1 LIGKD
6 FYACDL
12 IYKKVKIMKSITNFQ
27 DFISE
32 SISKSGVDGIHRLYN
47 KFIGEVKEDIQDLFV
62 DLVDHDFKVIVYD
75 PKYYDAAKIKDVTL
89 IKALSTIRGLSRTQ
103 IQPKFLHLIL
113 GITPVFNIK
122 IYFQAVE
129 EEEEEYEEEEYD
141 VTDVSLNTEEWI
153 RRNLLLYNELKKIQR
168 RFEIY
173 KIHTSNAE
181 YLELSIKYPVSNTT
195 SEFKELVKG
204 LCEIELKLCYEA
216 SPIFPDSNSDNL
228 FIEVKRYTEEEK
240 RTGLSNGKDI
250 YKSVAFLKSLIK

>member
-1 LIGKD
+1 
-6 FYACDL
+6 
-12 IYKKVKIMKSITNFQ
+12 MKSIINFQ

-32 SISKSGVDGIHRLYN
+32 SLSKSGVDGIHRLYN
-47 KFIGEVKEDIQDLFV
+47 KFIGEIKEDIQDLFV

-89 IKALSTIRGLSRTQ
+89 IKALSTIRGLSTTQ

-129 EEEEEYEEEEYD
+129 EEEGEEEYD
-141 VTDVSLNTEEWI
+141 VTDVSLSSEEWI

-168 RFEIY
+168 RFEIT
-173 KIHTSNAE
+173 KIQTSNAE

-216 SPIFPDSNSDNL
+216 SPIFPYFNDNSS
-228 FIEVKRYTEEEK
+228 FIEVKRYTEEELK
-240 RTGLSNGKDI
+240 TGLSNGKDI

>member
-1 LIGKD
+1 
-6 FYACDL
+6 
-12 IYKKVKIMKSITNFQ
+12 MKSITNFQ

-32 SISKSGVDGIHRLYN
+32 SLSKSGVDGIHRLYN
-47 KFIGEVKEDIQDLFV
+47 KFIGEIKEDIQDLFV

-89 IKALSTIRGLSRTQ
+89 IKALSTIRGLSTTQ

-129 EEEEEYEEEEYD
+129 EEEEGEEEYD
-141 VTDVSLNTEEWI
+141 VTDVSLSSEEWV

-173 KIHTSNAE
+173 KIQTSNAE

-204 LCEIELKLCYEA
+204 LCEIELKLCYEVSLI
-216 SPIFPDSNSDNL
+216 SPKFIDANSL
-228 FIEVKRYTEEEK
+228 FIEVKRYTEEELK
-240 RTGLSNGKDI
+240 TGLSNGKDI